1 MISEEV
7 NFQDING
14 ERINMPAL
22 YLLIR
27 PAIWQIDFVG
37 SENHPNP
44 VD

>member
-1 MISEEV
+1 VIGEEV
-7 NFQDING
+7 NFQDIG
-14 ERINMPAL
+14 ERINIPAL

-37 SENHPNP
+37 SENNPNP